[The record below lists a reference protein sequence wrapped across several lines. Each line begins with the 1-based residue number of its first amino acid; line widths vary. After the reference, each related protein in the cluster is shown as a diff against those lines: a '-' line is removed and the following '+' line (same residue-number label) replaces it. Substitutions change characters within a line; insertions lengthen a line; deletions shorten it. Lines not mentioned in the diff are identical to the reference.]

1 MLRDEDQ
8 NTITDW
14 ANRTFGEAGYDASVI
29 RAIEEIQEFL
39 QAVDDDRRVD
49 VKAEMPDIVITL
61 YRLATVL
68 GFDLLESVDDKM
80 AVNRLRRWKSNGD
93 GTGQHIPA
101 HTDGDA

>member
-14 ANRTFGEAGYDASVI
+14 ANRTFGEGAYEAVCK
-29 RAIEEIQEFL
+29 RAVDEIQEFL
-39 QAVDDDRRVD
+39 QAVADDRRAG
-49 VKAEMPDIVITL
+49 VKAEMPDVLITFF
-61 YRLATVL
+61 RLAAVL